1 MNTKQLFADK
11 EMEDFKEDK
20 RNLTFNSIK
29 SETEHV

>member
-11 EMEDFKEDK
+11 EMEDFKEDR

-29 SETEHV
+29 SETEYV